1 MPRVPRVRAKQLL
14 LRPLEVIE
22 LNGIELSRVVIN
34 SNMGVLGFLVAF
46 FPLVVVVGAHRYS
59 NSIFSLKIAK
69 FLSKNYQLHNQH
81 CHLASQSNVFKSN
94 ITNIY

>member
-1 MPRVPRVRAKQLL
+1 MSLVEA
-14 LRPLEVIE
+14 IE

-81 CHLASQSNVFKSN
+81 CHLASHSHVYNQKM
-94 ITNIY
+94 TNIY